1 MALITD
7 AYFGVIS
14 VAAGLLFVSV
24 LCFPGWSPASPR
36 ESTCKEYYSVLKHLS
51 SERTSSLSLSV
62 TLNPVAPSSYCC
74 LGNLDIVFVPFTHA
88 VHVIIVIDWQR
99 VWECNS
105 PLWQIKDMQHK
116 NFFYS
121 SFTQSSFFK
130 FPPEFLEDWNLAIFN
145 AFPNICFLD

>member
-51 SERTSSLSLSV
+51 SERTSSLSV

-74 LGNLDIVFVPFTHA
+74 LGNSDIVFVPFTHA
-88 VHVIIVIDWQR
+88 VHVIIVIDCQR

-116 NFFYS
+116 FLIFFFLFQFYS
-121 SFTQSSFFK
+121 VKFFQASSWVPGRLK
-130 FPPEFLEDWNLAIFN
+130 SGYL
-145 AFPNICFLD
+145 